1 MKRGNI
7 FTSVDTSSS
16 EFTEILASSNDGSMR
31 IERIVS
37 EGQASPADFWYDQ
50 NEYEWVIVLQGQA
63 ELEFMNN
70 GTFEL
75 SQGDWIM
82 IEPHEKHRVTY
93 TSINPKCTWLAV
105 FMSFMNSV
113 DKHAKFI

>member
-7 FTSVDTSSS
+7 FTFADTSNS

-37 EGQASPADFWYDQ
+37 EGHVSPADFWYDQ
-50 NEYEWVIVLQGQA
+50 DESEWVIVLQGRA
-63 ELEFMNN
+63 ELEFMDH

-75 SQGDWIM
+75 SRGDWVM

-93 TSINPKCTWLAV
+93 TSTNPKCTWLAV
-105 FMSFMNSV
+105 FCSFHEFYEFSR
-113 DKHAKFI
+113 